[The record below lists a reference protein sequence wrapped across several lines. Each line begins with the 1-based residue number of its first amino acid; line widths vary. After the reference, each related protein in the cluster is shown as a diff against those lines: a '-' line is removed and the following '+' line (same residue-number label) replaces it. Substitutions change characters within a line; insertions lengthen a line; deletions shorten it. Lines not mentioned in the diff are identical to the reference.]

1 MAGQTKPYELA
12 ALEPS
17 APLEPEDPR
26 TILERAR
33 LDAEAIR
40 DAAREEGYA
49 AGHAEGA
56 RAGAAAAVAAAQ
68 ALDEARI
75 QLLGARERREADLT
89 REAVELALALAEK
102 ILSGALEIAPER
114 VLDVVR
120 SALRQ
125 IEERRALTILVHPDD
140 LPLVS
145 GALAQL
151 SAAAG
156 GIDHCEL
163 HAERRI
169 RRGGAIVRTSE
180 GELDASIETQ
190 LERAR
195 EVAMRE
201 LRGAVEHPARGGDE
215 LH

>member
-1 MAGQTKPYELA
+1 MAGPTKPYELA

-26 TILERAR
+26 AILEHAR
-33 LDAEAIR
+33 IDAEAIR
-40 DAAREEGYA
+40 AAARAEGYE
-49 AGHAEGA
+49 AGYAEGA
-56 RAGAAAAVAAAQ
+56 SDGSAAAVAAAQ
-68 ALDEARI
+68 ALAEARM

-102 ILSGALEIAPER
+102 ILFGALEVAPER

-120 SALRQ
+120 GALRQ
-125 IEERRALTILVHPDD
+125 IEERRALTILVNPDD

-145 GALAQL
+145 AALEQL
-151 SAAAG
+151 SATAG

-169 RRGGAIVRTSE
+169 RRGSAIVRTSE
-180 GELDASIETQ
+180 GELDASIDTQ

-195 EVAMRE
+195 EIAMHE
-201 LRGAVEHPARGGDE
+201 LRGAAEHPQGRGDG
-215 LH
+215 LP